1 MNENFNEMI
10 INNINNVQEI
20 QEEEIIASGCSSSG
34 VIKKLVL
41 NMIAVRELLVECGF
55 KKIIIDTSE
64 TFMILETANGKEQ
77 LIPIYGHNNDND
89 NECHDFDDNNLQQPR
104 KRQRLE
110 DDNNNDDDVDNN
122 DDNDVD
128 NDNNDV

>member
-104 KRQRLE
+104 KR
-110 DDNNNDDDVDNN
+110 
-122 DDNDVD
+122 
-128 NDNNDV
+128 

>member
-1 MNENFNEMI
+1 MNENFNEII
-10 INNINNVQEI
+10 INNINNVQKI

-64 TFMILETANGKEQ
+64 TFMILEMANGKEQ

-89 NECHDFDDNNLQQPR
+89 NEYHDFDDNNH
-104 KRQRLE
+104 K
-110 DDNNNDDDVDNN
+110 
-122 DDNDVD
+122 
-128 NDNNDV
+128 NDNVLRRIIIMTTIWKSRKLSALNSWLIY